1 MLSFFRNFKIFKY
14 RRGIYIYKPAVT
26 HIHRKSTIMIDKR
39 FHFNKSW
46 ENSLNYKLAY
56 LKVGKNSI
64 LNVGHFVAYD
74 GCQID
79 ITDNAELNI
88 GYGSYMNINSTIRC
102 FNKIDIGSNTVIS
115 ENVMIRDSDN
125 HQIGESNDSSRPIYI
140 GDHCWIGMGV
150 QILKGVSIGSGSV
163 IAAGSVII
171 EDVPQNSLVAGVPA
185 KIKKVTLFGNKK
197 FLIG

>member
-1 MLSFFRNFKIFKY
+1 M
-14 RRGIYIYKPAVT
+14 
-26 HIHRKSTIMIDKR
+26 
-39 FHFNKSW
+39 
-46 ENSLNYKLAY
+46 
-56 LKVGKNSI
+56 
-64 LNVGHFVAYD
+64 
-74 GCQID
+74 
-79 ITDNAELNI
+79 

-150 QILKGVSIGSGSV
+150 QILKGVWIGSGSV
-163 IAAGSVII
+163 IAAGSVVI

-185 KIKKVTLFGNKK
+185 KIKKSNIIWK
-197 FLIG
+197 